1 MNILDLLK
9 KYESDDS
16 INYLR
21 RLFGSD
27 EFINDIFTDTM
38 GIKYVIDNMNLE
50 FKFYEIFH
58 NIYVNIENDKT
69 MDNTVLNCLIILDS
83 YYKGLNKPIILAEEV
98 KKNSIKL
105 TQDDVSFKLNEKIR
119 NMYNIDSLPNNYK
132 YYKTATDISNDIK
145 DYSLDKQYNLESA
158 YNYKEGLNSVT
169 VLTPTQTISRFND
182 ESVNGLKGSGHHDA
196 NFDQIVEAV
205 YGKQFL
211 NGQSGQDIR
220 IRHIA
225 EINDNN
231 LVEFKIAV
239 DMPYVIN
246 STQLQSLKNLND
258 EIKRISTNLCINFEI
273 HVVMTDYEN
282 RNFVKFIENKKDF
295 DEVINIDAVDDVID
309 EKYKEVCFLG
319 HSNLD
324 NHYKKIDYVR

>member
-9 KYESDDS
+9 KYESKDS
-16 INYLR
+16 IDYLR

-27 EFINDIFTDTM
+27 KFINNIFTDTKD
-38 GIKYVIDNMNLE
+38 IKYVIDNMNLE
-50 FKFYEIFH
+50 SKFYQIFH
-58 NIYVNIENDKT
+58 NIYINIENDKT
-69 MDNTVLNCLIILDS
+69 IDNTILNCLIILDS
-83 YYKGLNKPIILAEEV
+83 YYKGLNKPIMLAKEFKE
-98 KKNSIKL
+98 NSIKL
-105 TQDDVSFKLNEKIR
+105 SYNDIVIKQAKKIKS
-119 NMYNIDSLPNNYK
+119 MYNIDSLPNNYK
-132 YYKTATDISNDIK
+132 YYSIATEINADLK

-169 VLTPTQTISRFND
+169 VITPTQTISRFND
-182 ESVNGLKGSGHHDA
+182 ESINGLKGSGHHDA
-196 NFDQIVEAV
+196 NFEQIVESV

-211 NGQSGQDIR
+211 NSQSGQDIR

-246 STQLQSLKNLND
+246 SSQLESLKNLNN
-258 EIKRISTNLCINFEI
+258 EIKRISSNLGINFEI

-282 RNFVKFIENKKDF
+282 RNFVKFVENKKDF
-295 DEVINIDAVDDVID
+295 DEVINVVAIDDIKE

-319 HSNLD
+319 YSNLD
-324 NHYKKIDYVR
+324 NQYNKNVYTR

>member
-9 KYESDDS
+9 KYESKDS
-16 INYLR
+16 IDYLR

-27 EFINDIFTDTM
+27 KFINNIFTDTKD
-38 GIKYVIDNMNLE
+38 IKYVIDNMNLE
-50 FKFYEIFH
+50 SKFYQIFH
-58 NIYVNIENDKT
+58 NIYINIENDKT
-69 MDNTVLNCLIILDS
+69 IDNTILNCLIILDS
-83 YYKGLNKPIILAEEV
+83 YYKGLNKPIMLAKEFKE
-98 KKNSIKL
+98 NSIKL
-105 TQDDVSFKLNEKIR
+105 SYNDIVIKQDKKIKS
-119 NMYNIDSLPNNYK
+119 MYNIDSLPNNYK
-132 YYKTATDISNDIK
+132 YYSIATEINADLK

-169 VLTPTQTISRFND
+169 VITPTQTISRFND
-182 ESVNGLKGSGHHDA
+182 ESINGLKGSGHHDA
-196 NFDQIVEAV
+196 NFEQIVESV

-211 NGQSGQDIR
+211 NSQSGQDIR

-246 STQLQSLKNLND
+246 SSQLESLKNLNN
-258 EIKRISTNLCINFEI
+258 EIKRISSNLGINFEI

-282 RNFVKFIENKKDF
+282 RNFVKFVENKKDF
-295 DEVINIDAVDDVID
+295 DEVINVVAIDDIKE

-319 HSNLD
+319 YSNLD
-324 NHYKKIDYVR
+324 NQYNKNVYTR

>member
-9 KYESDDS
+9 KYESNDS
-16 INYLR
+16 IEYLR

-27 EFINDIFTDTM
+27 KFINNIFTDTKD
-38 GIKYVIDNMNLE
+38 IKYVIDNMNLE
-50 FKFYEIFH
+50 SKFYQIFH
-58 NIYVNIENDKT
+58 NIYINIENDKT
-69 MDNTVLNCLIILDS
+69 IDNTILNCLIILDS
-83 YYKGLNKPIILAEEV
+83 YYKGLNKPIMLAKEFKE
-98 KKNSIKL
+98 NSIKL
-105 TQDDVSFKLNEKIR
+105 SYNDIVIKQAKKIKS
-119 NMYNIDSLPNNYK
+119 MYNIDSLPNNYK
-132 YYKTATDISNDIK
+132 YYSIATEINADLK

-169 VLTPTQTISRFND
+169 VITPTQTISRFND
-182 ESVNGLKGSGHHDA
+182 ESINGLKGSGHHDA
-196 NFDQIVEAV
+196 NFEQIVESV

-211 NGQSGQDIR
+211 NSQSGQDIR

-246 STQLQSLKNLND
+246 SSQLESLKNLNN
-258 EIKRISTNLCINFEI
+258 EIKRISSNLGINFEI

-282 RNFVKFIENKKDF
+282 RNFVKFVENKKDF
-295 DEVINIDAVDDVID
+295 DEVINVVAIDDIKNV
-309 EKYKEVCFLG
+309 YT
-319 HSNLD
+319 
-324 NHYKKIDYVR
+324 R

>member
-9 KYESDDS
+9 KYESKDS
-16 INYLR
+16 IDYLR

-27 EFINDIFTDTM
+27 KFINNIFTDTKD
-38 GIKYVIDNMNLE
+38 IKYVIDNMNLE
-50 FKFYEIFH
+50 SKFYQIFH
-58 NIYVNIENDKT
+58 NIYINIENDKT
-69 MDNTVLNCLIILDS
+69 IDNTILNCLIILDS
-83 YYKGLNKPIILAEEV
+83 YYKGLNKPIMLAKEF
-98 KKNSIKL
+98 KDNSIKL
-105 TQDDVSFKLNEKIR
+105 SYNDIVIKQDKKIKS
-119 NMYNIDSLPNNYK
+119 MYNIDSLPNNYK
-132 YYKTATDISNDIK
+132 YYSIATEINADLK

-169 VLTPTQTISRFND
+169 VITPTQTISRFND
-182 ESVNGLKGSGHHDA
+182 ESINGLKGSGHHDA
-196 NFDQIVEAV
+196 NFEQIVESV

-211 NGQSGQDIR
+211 NSQSGQDIR

-246 STQLQSLKNLND
+246 SSQLESLKNLNN
-258 EIKRISTNLCINFEI
+258 EIKRISSNLGINFEI

-282 RNFVKFIENKKDF
+282 RNFVKFVENKKDF
-295 DEVINIDAVDDVID
+295 DEVINVVAIDDIKE

-319 HSNLD
+319 YSNLD
-324 NHYKKIDYVR
+324 NQYNKNVYTR

>member
-9 KYESDDS
+9 KYESNDS
-16 INYLR
+16 MEYLR

-50 FKFYEIFH
+50 FRFYEICH
-58 NIYVNIENDKT
+58 NIYTKVQDDKT
-69 MDNTVLNCLIILDS
+69 IDNTILNCLIILDS
-83 YYKGLNKPIILAEEV
+83 YYKGLNKPIMLAEEV

-132 YYKTATDISNDIK
+132 YYKTATDIINDIK
-145 DYSLDKQYNLESA
+145 DYSLDKQDNLESA

-169 VLTPTQTISRFND
+169 VITPTQTISRFND

-239 DMPYVIN
+239 DMPYIIN

-295 DEVINIDAVDDVID
+295 DEVINIVAVDDVID
-309 EKYKEVCFLG
+309 EKNKEVCFLG
-319 HSNLD
+319 YSNLD